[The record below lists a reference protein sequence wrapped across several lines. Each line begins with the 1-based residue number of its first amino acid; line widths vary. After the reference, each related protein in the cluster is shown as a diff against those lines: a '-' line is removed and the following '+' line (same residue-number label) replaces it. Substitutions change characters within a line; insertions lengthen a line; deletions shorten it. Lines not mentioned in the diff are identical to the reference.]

1 MRETPTDEILRESI
15 NDAAIVSGLR
25 IEILA
30 KTKETDT
37 KNASVFAAVVAFV
50 RIVKQRLEEKQQ

>member
-15 NDAAIVSGLR
+15 NDAAIVSELR

-30 KTKETDT
+30 KTKETDA
-37 KNASVFAAVVAFV
+37 KNASVIAAVVAFV
-50 RIVKQRLEEKQQ
+50 RIVKQKLEEKQQ